1 MDVSQRKSAYEL
13 PFEAVDLTAEERR
26 QALLWWQTGA
36 DYHPLLCPTC
46 GATLAVEA
54 ETPELYCPT
63 AWCNYVTHE
72 VPWGVY
78 VAWSRFVAEGKE
90 GQGG

>member
-1 MDVSQRKSAYEL
+1 MDVGRRKSAYEI

-36 DYHPLLCPTC
+36 DYHPLLCPIC
-46 GATLAVEA
+46 GATLAVDAEA
-54 ETPELYCPT
+54 LELQCPT
-63 AWCNYVTHE
+63 AWCSYATRE

-78 VAWSRFVAEGKE
+78 AAWRRYAAKE
-90 GQGG
+90 PGG